1 MHKLVYKNPFSR
13 LASDFKMVMT
23 SSFESQFLSFMT
35 LLIIFGLMQQY
46 LNGAFCQIIP
56 ATAVI
61 DDGLAGNWR
70 VRLVKKMDLAK
81 NAESSEMKRHELIQS
96 CIDRYDIKLVGP

>member
-1 MHKLVYKNPFSR
+1 MYKLVCKNPLSS

-35 LLIIFGLMQQY
+35 LLIVFGLMQQY
-46 LNGAFCQIIP
+46 LNGAFRQVIP

-61 DDGLAGNWR
+61 EDGLAGNWR

-81 NAESSEMKRHELIQS
+81 NAESSELKRHELIQS
-96 CIDRYDIKLVGP
+96 CIKHYGARGNAP

>member
-1 MHKLVYKNPFSR
+1 MHKLVGKNPLSS

-35 LLIIFGLMQQY
+35 LLIFFGLMQQY
-46 LNGAFCQIIP
+46 LNGAFRQVIP

-61 DDGLAGNWR
+61 QDGLAGNWR

-81 NAESSEMKRHELIQS
+81 NAESSELKRHELIQS
-96 CIDRYDIKLVGP
+96 CIKRFASKSSP

>member
-1 MHKLVYKNPFSR
+1 
-13 LASDFKMVMT
+13 MT

-35 LLIIFGLMQQY
+35 LLIVFGLMQQY
-46 LNGAFCQIIP
+46 FSGAFRQIIP

-61 DDGLAGNWR
+61 EDGLAGNWR

-81 NAESSEMKRHELIQS
+81 NAESSEVKRHELIQS
-96 CIDRYDIKLVGP
+96 CIDRHDIKVVGP